1 MSKINAWLTRTG
13 LRRIELWAQAGYSDK
28 EISGLMAIS
37 RKTFYQWLK
46 NYPQINDSVKRGRAH
61 AADVVEDELFKRAR
75 NQTIRLT
82 KYVKLRHIEYDPVT
96 GRKQRAYDELAPA
109 YKEVFI
115 PADVRAQIFFLKCR
129 RPEDWGY
136 ERTVEP
142 SDKAAGALQQPTLT
156 LNERKALLGE
166 MKAVA
171 DNSSKE

>member
-1 MSKINAWLTRTG
+1 MSKINTWLTRTG

-82 KYVKLRHIEYDPVT
+82 KDVKLRRIEYDPET
-96 GRKQRAYDELAPA
+96 GRKQRVYDELVPA
-109 YKEVFI
+109 HQEVFI

-129 RPEDWGY
+129 RPEEWGDK
-136 ERTVEP
+136 RTVELG
-142 SDKAAGALQQPTLT
+142 DEAAGDLQQPTLT
-156 LNERKALLGE
+156 LAERKALLEE
-166 MKAVA
+166 MNAVA
-171 DNSSKE
+171 DNSGKY

>member
-28 EISGLMAIS
+28 EISSLMAIS

-61 AADVVEDELFKRAR
+61 AADVVEDELFKRAQ

-82 KYVKLRHIEYDPVT
+82 KYVKLRYIEYDPVT

-115 PADVRAQIFFLKCR
+115 PADVRAQMFFLKCR
-129 RPEDWGY
+129 RPEDWGA
-136 ERTVEP
+136 ERVVEP
-142 SDKAAGALQQPTLT
+142 SGKATEALPQITLT
-156 LNERKALLGE
+156 LDERKVLLDE

-171 DNSSKE
+171 DNSGKE